1 MSALLT
7 PEGTQTSTM
16 QPATAAGRGHLR
28 GAWHQIR
35 LAIGEMNY
43 ASHRVVELQAPWT
56 VDKQWHTR

>member
-7 PEGTQTSTM
+7 HDGTHARTT
-16 QPATAAGRGHLR
+16 QPATAASRGRLR

-35 LAIGEMNY
+35 LAIQEMNY

>member
-7 PEGTQTSTM
+7 HEGSHAKTT
-16 QPATAAGRGHLR
+16 QPATTASRGRLR

-43 ASHRVVELQAPWT
+43 ASHRVVEVQAPWI
-56 VDKQWHTR
+56 VDKRWDTR